1 MSNDNFNL
9 NDLMKNAQEMLGKAQ
24 ERLTK
29 ITVVGEAGA
38 GLVKVEVNAKHEV
51 LKLTLADELMQ
62 ESKDII
68 EDLIRAA
75 INDAN
80 RKIIKATQE
89 NIMSLGD
96 FMQAGQKPK
105 E

>member
-1 MSNDNFNL
+1 MSNDNFNI
-9 NDLMKNAQEMLGKAQ
+9 NDLMKNAQDMLSKAQ

-29 ITVVGEAGA
+29 ISAIGESGA
-38 GLVKVEVNAKHEV
+38 GMVKVEVNAKHEV
-51 LKLTLADELMQ
+51 IKLTLADELLT
-62 ESKDII
+62 ESKEII

-75 INDAN
+75 VNDAN

-89 NIMSLGD
+89 NVMSLANLFQRGD
-96 FMQAGQKPK
+96 KPS

>member
-1 MSNDNFNL
+1 MSADNFNL

-29 ITVVGEAGA
+29 ITAVGEAGA
-38 GLVKVEVNAKHEV
+38 GMVKIEVNAKHEV
-51 LKLTLADELMQ
+51 LKLTLADELMS

-80 RKIIKATQE
+80 RKIMKATQE
-89 NIMSLGD
+89 NVMSLSNMLQRGPKGD
-96 FMQAGQKPK
+96 